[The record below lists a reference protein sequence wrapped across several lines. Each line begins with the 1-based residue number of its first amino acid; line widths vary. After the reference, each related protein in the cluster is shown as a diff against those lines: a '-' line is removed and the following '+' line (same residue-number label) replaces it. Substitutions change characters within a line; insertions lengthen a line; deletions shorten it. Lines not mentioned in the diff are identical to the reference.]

1 MPQSF
6 TETNQL
12 TGTVLKHAFDVH
24 SALGPG
30 LLESAYKECLH
41 YRLSKAGLFVEREK
55 AMPIVFEEIKLEHGY
70 RIDLLVESQ
79 LVVELKSIE
88 ALTDLHTAQVLTYMK
103 FGGFKLGLLL
113 NFNVASLRD
122 GIKRLIR

>member
-6 TETNQL
+6 TEANQL
-12 TGTVLKHAFDVH
+12 TGIVLKQAFDVH

-30 LLESAYKECLH
+30 LLESAYKECLQ
-41 YRLSKAGLFVEREK
+41 YRLNKAGLFVEREK

-70 RIDLLVESQ
+70 RIDLLVENQ

-88 ALTDLHTAQVLTYMK
+88 VLTDLHTAQVLTYMK
-103 FGGFKLGLLL
+103 FGGYKLGLLL
-113 NFNVASLRD
+113 NFNVTSLRD